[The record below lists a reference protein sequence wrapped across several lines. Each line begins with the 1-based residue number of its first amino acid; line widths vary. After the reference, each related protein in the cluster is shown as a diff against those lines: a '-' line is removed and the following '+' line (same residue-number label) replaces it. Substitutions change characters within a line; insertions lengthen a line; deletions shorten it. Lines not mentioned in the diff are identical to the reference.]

1 MTEIEVTVFAA
12 GLMLVR
18 LVSMYL
24 VTDVAVK
31 QLKIWSRVK
40 QLGVREKAHMFRTL
54 LFALAVVM
62 LFKNIIP
69 LGIDI
74 VAATSLHGVS
84 LEFGSLSDLLI
95 IQYFTS
101 NATFD
106 LITGGIIWLLY
117 REARR
122 YT

>member
-1 MTEIEVTVFAA
+1 MTEIEVAIFAT

-24 VTDVAVK
+24 VMAVALK
-31 QLKIWSRVK
+31 QLKIWRKVK
-40 QLGVREKAHMFRTL
+40 QLGVREKAHVFRVL

-69 LGIDI
+69 LVIDI
-74 VAATSLHGVS
+74 VAATSLGDMS
-84 LEFGSLSDLLI
+84 LEFGSLSDSLI
-95 IQYFTS
+95 VQYFTS

-117 REARR
+117 REAGR

>member
-1 MTEIEVTVFAA
+1 MTAIEVTVFAA
-12 GLMLVR
+12 GLLLVR

-24 VTDVAVK
+24 VTAVALK
-31 QLKIWSRVK
+31 QLKIWRMVK
-40 QLGVREKAHMFRTL
+40 RLGVREKAHMFRTL

-62 LFKNIIP
+62 LFKNIVP

-74 VAATSLHGVS
+74 VAIMSLHGLS
-84 LEFGSLSDLLI
+84 LEFGSLSDSLI

-101 NATFD
+101 NAIFD

-117 REARR
+117 REAGR
-122 YT
+122 YS

>member
-1 MTEIEVTVFAA
+1 MTEIEVTIFAT
-12 GLMLVR
+12 GLLLVR

-24 VTDVAVK
+24 VTAVALK
-31 QLKIWSRVK
+31 QLKIWHRVK
-40 QLGVREKAHMFRTL
+40 QLGVREKAHMFRVL

-69 LGIDI
+69 LVIDI
-74 VAATSLHGVS
+74 VAAMSLGGVS
-84 LEFGSLSDLLI
+84 LEFGSLSDSLI

-101 NATFD
+101 NAIFD

-117 REARR
+117 REAGR
-122 YT
+122 YR

>member
-1 MTEIEVTVFAA
+1 MTEIEVAIFAT

-24 VTDVAVK
+24 VMAVALK
-31 QLKIWSRVK
+31 QLKIWRKVK
-40 QLGVREKAHMFRTL
+40 QLGVREKAHVFRIL

-62 LFKNIIP
+62 LLKNIIP
-69 LGIDI
+69 LVIDI
-74 VAATSLHGVS
+74 VAATSLGDMS
-84 LEFGSLSDLLI
+84 LEFGSLSDSLI
-95 IQYFTS
+95 VHYFTS
-101 NATFD
+101 NAIFD

-117 REARR
+117 REAGR

>member
-12 GLMLVR
+12 GLLLVR
-18 LVSMYL
+18 LVSICL
-24 VTDVAVK
+24 VTDVALK
-31 QLKIWSRVK
+31 QLKIWRRVK
-40 QLGVREKAHMFRTL
+40 QLRVKEKAHMFRTL

-69 LGIDI
+69 LVIDI
-74 VAATSLHGVS
+74 VAVMSLEGVS
-84 LEFGSLSDLLI
+84 LEFRILSDSLI

-101 NATFD
+101 NAIFD

-117 REARR
+117 REAGR
-122 YT
+122 YQ

>member
-1 MTEIEVTVFAA
+1 MTEIEVAIFAT

-24 VTDVAVK
+24 VTAVAVK
-31 QLKIWSRVK
+31 QLKIWRKVK

-62 LFKNIIP
+62 LLKNIIP
-69 LGIDI
+69 LVIDI
-74 VAATSLHGVS
+74 VAATSLGDMS
-84 LEFGSLSDLLI
+84 LEFGSLSDSLI
-95 IQYFTS
+95 VQYFTS
-101 NATFD
+101 NAIFD

-117 REARR
+117 REAGR

>member
-1 MTEIEVTVFAA
+1 MTEIEVTAFAA
-12 GLMLVR
+12 GLLLVR

-24 VTDVAVK
+24 VTAVAVK
-31 QLKIWSRVK
+31 QLKIWRKVK
-40 QLGVREKAHMFRTL
+40 RLGVREKAHIFRTL

-74 VAATSLHGVS
+74 VAVVSLGGVF
-84 LEFGSLSDLLI
+84 LEFGTLSDSLI

-101 NATFD
+101 NAIFD
-106 LITGGIIWLLY
+106 LIAGGIIWLLY
-117 REARR
+117 REAGR
-122 YT
+122 YS